1 MNKKNVWLYL
11 FITPLLL
18 FFAVFLMIPVGMVIG
33 SSFFEWKGFSGD
45 ITFVGI
51 ANYLAA
57 FKDKEFQVAFINTMI
72 WTVIQSTLHV
82 FIGVSMA
89 IVISKKIKGWKI
101 IRTAFVIPNMIAA
114 SALGFVFLM
123 VFNGE
128 FGLLNTLLNKMN
140 LSLWT
145 HNWLFESGTAFWSV
159 TMTWLIY
166 AGLIMLLVL
175 TEIGT
180 IPKELYEA
188 AALDGATTFHQD
200 LFITLPLLKNVIGTS
215 VIIAATSKLKEFELI
230 YIATKGG
237 PGNTTMNLPL
247 YLYNTAMVQ
256 NNYGYSNMIGT
267 VLIAMGL
274 VMIYLISKFF
284 RIESNA

>member
-1 MNKKNVWLYL
+1 MNKKNLWLYL
-11 FITPLLL
+11 FVTPLLL
-18 FFAVFLMIPVGMVIG
+18 FFAIFLMVPVAMVIG
-33 SSFFEWKGFSGD
+33 SSFFEWKGFSGN
-45 ITFVGI
+45 I
-51 ANYLAA
+51 AFIGMDNYIAA
-57 FKDKEFQVAFINTMI
+57 LQDKVFRTAFINTLI
-72 WTVIQSTLHV
+72 WTAVQSTVHV
-82 FIGVSMA
+82 FIGVSVA
-89 IVISKKIKGWKI
+89 IIISKKFRGWKI

-128 FGLLNTLLNKMN
+128 FGLINTLLNRMN
-140 LSLWT
+140 LSWLA

-180 IPKELYEA
+180 IPRELYEA
-188 AALDGATTFHQD
+188 AELDGATAFHQD
-200 LFITLPLLKNVIGTS
+200 IFITLPLLKNVIGTC

-237 PGNTTMNLPL
+237 PGDTTLNLPL

-256 NNYGYSNMIGT
+256 NDYGYSNMIGT
-267 VLIAMGL
+267 VLIALGL
-274 VMIYLISKFF
+274 VLIYLISKFF
-284 RIESNA
+284 RIESNT

>member
-1 MNKKNVWLYL
+1 MDKKNLWLYL
-11 FITPLLL
+11 FIAPLLL
-18 FFAVFLMIPVGMVIG
+18 FFAVFLMVPVFIVIG

-45 ITFVGI
+45 IAFIGLG
-51 ANYLAA
+51 NYLAA
-57 FKDKEFQVAFINTMI
+57 FQDAEFRVAFGNTLI
-72 WTVIQSTLHV
+72 WTVIQATVHV
-82 FIGVSMA
+82 FIGVSVA
-89 IVISKKIKGWKI
+89 IIISKKFKGWKI

-128 FGLLNTLLNKMN
+128 FGLLNTVLIRLN
-140 LSLWT
+140 LPDLV

-180 IPKELYEA
+180 IPKALYEA
-188 AALDGATTFHQD
+188 AELDGASQFQQD
-200 LFITLPLLKNVIGTS
+200 IFITLPLLKNVIGTC

-237 PGNTTMNLPL
+237 PGNTTLNLPL

-256 NNYGYSNMIGT
+256 NDYGYSNMIGT
-267 VLIAMGL
+267 VLIALGL
-274 VMIYLISKFF
+274 VLIYLISKFF
-284 RIESNA
+284 RIESNT

>member
-1 MNKKNVWLYL
+1 MNKKNLWLYL

-18 FFAVFLMIPVGMVIG
+18 FFAIFLMVPVAMVIG
-33 SSFFEWKGFSGD
+33 SSFFEWKGFSGN
-45 ITFVGI
+45 I
-51 ANYLAA
+51 
-57 FKDKEFQVAFINTMI
+57 AFIGMDNYIAALQDKVFRTALLNTLI
-72 WTVIQSTLHV
+72 WTAVQSTVHV
-82 FIGVSMA
+82 FIGVSVA
-89 IVISKKIKGWKI
+89 IIISKKFRGWKI

-128 FGLLNTLLNKMN
+128 FGLINTLLNRMN
-140 LSLWT
+140 LSWLA

-180 IPKELYEA
+180 IPRELYEA
-188 AALDGATTFHQD
+188 AELDGATAFHQD
-200 LFITLPLLKNVIGTS
+200 IFITLPLLKNVIGTC

-237 PGNTTMNLPL
+237 PGDTTLNLPL

-256 NNYGYSNMIGT
+256 NDYGYSNMIGT
-267 VLIAMGL
+267 VLIALGL
-274 VMIYLISKFF
+274 VLIYLISKFF
-284 RIESNA
+284 RIESNT

>member
-1 MNKKNVWLYL
+1 MDKKNLWLYL
-11 FITPLLL
+11 FIAPLLL
-18 FFAVFLMIPVGMVIG
+18 FFAIFLMVPVIVVIG
-33 SSFFEWKGFSGD
+33 SSFFEWKGFSGNF
-45 ITFVGI
+45 TFIGLG
-51 ANYLAA
+51 NYLAA
-57 FKDKEFQVAFINTMI
+57 FHDAEFREAFGNTLI
-72 WTVIQSTLHV
+72 WTLLQSTVHV
-82 FIGVSMA
+82 FIGVSVA
-89 IVISKKIKGWKI
+89 IIISKKFKGWKI

-128 FGLLNTLLNKMN
+128 FGLLNTLLQQLN
-140 LSLWT
+140 LPGLT
-145 HNWLFESGTAFWSV
+145 HNWLFESRTAFWSV

-180 IPKELYEA
+180 IPRTLYEA
-188 AALDGATTFHQD
+188 AELDGASQFQQD
-200 LFITLPLLKNVIGTS
+200 IFITLPLLKNVIGTC

-256 NNYGYSNMIGT
+256 NDYGYSNMIGT
-267 VLIAMGL
+267 VLIALGL
-274 VMIYLISKFF
+274 ILIYLISKFF
-284 RIESNA
+284 KIESNT